1 MNVFVVEG
9 SPEIRKRLV
18 AMVNRVPGVEV
29 VGEANTIMEAG
40 TAFLDDEV
48 QMLLLSLRP
57 MAAGDLRGLA
67 RLKRQRPQ
75 LRAIVLSNSTSQQY
89 LQAVLAAGADYCLDK
104 NFEFGRV
111 PEILRDWLGQS
122 SSGTHA

>member
-1 MNVFVVEG
+1 MKVFVVEG
-9 SPEIRKRLV
+9 APEIRKRLV
-18 AMVNRVPGVEV
+18 AMLDRVPGVQV
-29 VGEANTIMEAG
+29 IGEANSIMEAG
-40 TAFLDDEV
+40 AALLGNDV

-75 LRAIVLSNSTSQQY
+75 LRAIVLSNSTSEQY

-111 PEILRDWLGQS
+111 PEILRDWLGQAGS
-122 SSGTHA
+122 ATRA

>member
-1 MNVFVVEG
+1 MKVIVVDG
-9 SPEIRKRLV
+9 APEIRKRLV
-18 AMVNRVPGVEV
+18 AMLNRVPGVDV
-29 VGEANTIMEAG
+29 IGEADTIMEAG
-40 TAFLDDEV
+40 TALLGNDV

-57 MAAGDLRGLA
+57 MAARDLRGLA
-67 RLKRQRPQ
+67 RLKRQRPH
-75 LRAIVLSNSTSQQY
+75 LRVIVLSNSTSQQY

-122 SSGTHA
+122 GSATRA

>member
-1 MNVFVVEG
+1 MNVFVVE
-9 SPEIRKRLV
+9 SAPEIRKRLV
-18 AMVNRVPGVEV
+18 TMVNRVPGVEV
-29 VGEANTIMEAG
+29 VGEARSILEASAAILG
-40 TAFLDDEV
+40 DEV
-48 QMLLLSLRP
+48 QMLLLSLQP

-111 PEILRDWLGQS
+111 PEILHDWLGQS
-122 SSGTHA
+122 DSGTRV